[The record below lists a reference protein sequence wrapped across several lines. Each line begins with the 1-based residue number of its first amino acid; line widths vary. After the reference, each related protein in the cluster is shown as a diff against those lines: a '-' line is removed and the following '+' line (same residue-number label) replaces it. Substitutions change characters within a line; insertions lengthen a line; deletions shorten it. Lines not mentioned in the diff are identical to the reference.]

1 MGLPRLTIALAGIRQ
16 NVRILNQLCRERGI
30 FIAGVTKG
38 VSGSVRIAGDY
49 LAAGLTVLAD
59 ARVQNLQKFSGLKAE
74 KWLIRL
80 PLPSEA
86 EQVVQCA
93 DISLNS
99 EWDTICAL
107 DRAAQKAGRRHG
119 VILMSDLGDLREGET
134 DPEKVLRLA
143 SRAARLRGV
152 ELRGVGTNL
161 TCLSFIHP
169 DEAKMAQLQDLAQR
183 LPMNRAPIVSA
194 GNSASLDLLL
204 TAGFPAGVNNLR
216 LGESLLLGRERS
228 HYQYL
233 PGTRHD
239 TFILAA
245 ELVELKIKPSV
256 PWGETGTDSYG
267 RIPPRPADRGLRL
280 RGIVAVGRQDCDI
293 ETMWPEDPG
302 IEILGAS
309 SDYVVLDLTRSA
321 RSYQVG
327 EVVRFELG
335 YFAIMRA
342 MTSPYVTV
350 RYEGD

>member
-1 MGLPRLTIALAGIRQ
+1 MGLPRLTIDLAGIRQ
-16 NVRILNQLCRERGI
+16 NVSVLRKLCQDRGV

-38 VSGSVRIAGDY
+38 VSGSSQIARNY

-59 ARVQNLQKFSGLKAE
+59 ARVQNLQKLSDLNAE

-86 EQVVQCA
+86 GLTVQYA
-93 DISLNS
+93 DVSLNS
-99 EWDTICAL
+99 DWDTICAL

-119 VILMSDLGDLREGET
+119 VILMADLGDLREGEV
-134 DPEKVLRLA
+134 DPEKILQLA
-143 SRAARLRGV
+143 DQVTALKGI

-169 DEAKMAQLQDLAQR
+169 DQTKMLQLQALAQR
-183 LPMNRAPIVSA
+183 LPMNQSPIVSA
-194 GNSASLDLLL
+194 GNSASLNLLL
-204 TAGFPAGVNNLR
+204 TTGFPAGVNNLR
-216 LGESLLLGRERS
+216 LGESLLVGRERS

-239 TFILAA
+239 TFILSA
-245 ELVELKIKPSV
+245 ELVELKTKPSV
-256 PWGETGTDSYG
+256 PWGEAGADSYG
-267 RIPPRPADRGLRL
+267 RIPPRPADRGPRL

-293 ETMWPEDPG
+293 ETMWPQDRG

-309 SDYVVLDLTRSA
+309 SDYVVLDLTQSA
-321 RSYQVG
+321 RSYRVG
-327 EVVRFELG
+327 DVIQFELG

-342 MTSPYVTV
+342 MTSPYVSV
-350 RYEGD
+350 SYRGA